1 MTEASTQA
9 HPASSV
15 PARCLYLYGIVDGMI
30 PPGLLAGAARGAPLE
45 MTEAGRIAAVH
56 TELDTAEFAAIEP
69 DVREGSPLAELA
81 RRHDEV
87 VTALALAGPVLPAR
101 FGTLLADRAVLS
113 RLLEDGQ
120 VGLAQA
126 LDRVRG
132 HAEWRLTIECES
144 SDDSGAESAEATSG
158 SAYLLARR
166 DERARTV
173 QRRSQLRTAM
183 ESLDN
188 ILASFADETTHLRLG
203 GSGASAR
210 RAYLV
215 PESSQQSFLTAA
227 DEVAAELSRAGCT
240 VRLVGPLPA
249 YSFADIELGS
259 PAP

>member
-1 MTEASTQA
+1 MTEASTQP
-9 HPASSV
+9 HTASSV
-15 PARCLYLYGIVDGMI
+15 PVRCLYLYGIVDGVI

-56 TELDTAEFAAIEP
+56 TEVDTAEFAAIEP
-69 DVREGSPLAELA
+69 DMREGSPLADLA

-101 FGTLLADRAVLS
+101 FGTLLADRAALS

-120 VGLAQA
+120 VGLAHA

-132 HAEWRLTIECES
+132 HAEWRLTIDCGS
-144 SDDSGAESAEATSG
+144 SDDTGTESADAPSG
-158 SAYLLARR
+158 TAYLLARR
-166 DERARTV
+166 DERARTAE
-173 QRRSQLRTAM
+173 RRAQLRTAM
-183 ESLDN
+183 EALDDS
-188 ILASFADETTHLRLG
+188 LASFADEATHLRVG
-203 GSGASAR
+203 GSGGSAR

-215 PESSQQSFLTAA
+215 AESAQQSFLTAA
-227 DEVAAELSRAGCT
+227 DQGAAELNQAGCT

-259 PAP
+259 PAA